1 MPDMTCQEFHA
12 YFEDPLRVE
21 ADLRTDYAE
30 VAAHIAK
37 CADCSR
43 LVEAQKELG
52 ENLRLV
58 RESTPQLS
66 PSLDRAVLANYRR
79 HIAGLSRFIAASP
92 VPRRHAV
99 PALLWSAAAMIVI
112 AILFL
117 PDRKTVTTIA
127 QPPTP
132 KPPSVAQLPETNRE
146 RTIVAQRTRRLKP
159 EVASARPR
167 RSAASVVSPITP
179 FPAGFR
185 SLMYCDELCCLGA
198 MEMIRVQLPSFAAG
212 FKPASTAANDVVYA
226 DVLVGPDGIARGIRI
241 VQ

>member
-1 MPDMTCQEFHA
+1 MTCQEFQA

-21 ADLRTDYAE
+21 ADLRTDCAE
-30 VAAHIAK
+30 VAAHIAN

-43 LVEAQKELG
+43 IVEAQKELG

-58 RESTPQLS
+58 REYTPQLS
-66 PSLDRAVLANYRR
+66 PSLDATVLADYRR
-79 HIAGLSRFIAASP
+79 HIAGPTTLIAASP

-99 PALLWSAAAMIVI
+99 PALLWSAAVAVMIVI

-127 QPPTP
+127 QPPAA

-146 RTIVAQRTRRLKP
+146 RTVVAQKTHRLKP

-167 RSAASVVSPITP
+167 RSVASVVSPIAP

-185 SLMYCDELCCLGA
+185 SLMYCDELSCLGA

-212 FKPASTAANDVVYA
+212 FTPASTAANDVVYA